1 MKFIIPCLFL
11 VSCIHIPQ
19 ASQAPNTSNKPHW
32 VNSTNL
38 KEGLVCS
45 QYRGIYPLEKAYEL
59 AINSCLINLS
69 NKSVTGNLQVKKTL
83 DINKNSSGEDYHSTI
98 RTNNDFIVKA
108 NNSDVLSYDV
118 LGKYYDAK
126 IEKAFV
132 WIKLK

>member
-1 MKFIIPCLFL
+1 MKFIIPCLLL
-11 VSCIHIPQ
+11 VSCIHLPQ
-19 ASQAPNTSNKPHW
+19 ASQPQKTSNIPHW

-38 KEGLVCS
+38 SEGLVCS

-69 NKSVTGNLQVKKTL
+69 KKSVTGSLQVEKTL
-83 DINKNSSGEDYHSTI
+83 DIKKDSSGEDYQSTI
-98 RTNNDFIVKA
+98 RTKNDFIVTA
-108 NNSDVLSYDV
+108 NNSDLLSYDV

-132 WIKLK
+132 WIKLE